1 MTEITA
7 NGQPLHEGDLD
18 HPATAV
24 SGALGLARAATY
36 AFITSDEKGWIT
48 FANEAAAALFGYSI
62 NELMGA
68 NIDLIVPERFRASHE
83 AGMVRMAR
91 NEPSRFAGR
100 TVEVM
105 ARRRDG
111 SEFPAEFT
119 LSMWRD
125 RSGLGFGAI
134 LRDISEWRARDERL
148 VQLAHHDLLTG
159 LPNRACF
166 EEALAAQLA
175 AGNAV
180 GVLMLD
186 LDGFKEVNDSWG
198 HGTGDAVLQ
207 TLAIRLPAWL
217 GEDAVFARFGGDE
230 FAVML
235 PDVGDPQTLAA
246 SATTLLDAFGAPLR
260 VGSHTFHLGVS
271 IGGAVGPTQGASA
284 EELIGNADLAMFR
297 AKQEGKRRYRPFQ
310 PAMRMVLLSRL
321 AMRAELHGA
330 ARDGEFVLHYQP
342 QVALDT
348 GRIVGAE
355 ALLRWQ
361 HPQRGLL
368 LPGAFLSHLEDHP
381 LALEVGHWI
390 VEAAC
395 RQAAAWRDAGHP
407 FMRMGVNLFAAQVRS
422 RTLASDVAD
431 ALRRHR
437 LPPGMLELEITETIV
452 LSVDEADLD
461 QFHGLHRQGVGIA
474 FDDFGTGYASLSSL
488 KRFPLTRLKI
498 DRGFVRDLMTE
509 RHDAAVVRA
518 IVQIGNDIGLDV
530 IAEGIETRDQEARLL
545 EMGCQHGQGYLY
557 GKALPAA
564 QFAELVR
571 ASCSPERLAG

>member
-1 MTEITA
+1 MIEITA
-7 NGQPLHEGDLD
+7 DCLAPHEGDLD
-18 HPATAV
+18 HPVTEVA
-24 SGALGLARAATY
+24 GAFGLARAATY
-36 AFITSDEKGWIT
+36 AFITSDERGRIT
-48 FANEAAAALFGYSI
+48 FANAAAAALFGYSI
-62 NELMGA
+62 GELLGA

-83 AGMVRMAR
+83 AGMARMAR
-91 NEPSRFAGR
+91 HEPSRLSGR

-111 SEFPAEFT
+111 GEFPAEFT

-166 EEALAAQLA
+166 EEALDARLA

-198 HGTGDAVLQ
+198 HSTGDALLQ

-217 GEDAVFARFGGDE
+217 GANAVLARFGGDE

-235 PDVGDPQTLAA
+235 PNAGDTPTLAA
-246 SATTLLDAFGAPLR
+246 SATTLLEAFGAPLR
-260 VGSHTFHLGVS
+260 VGCHTFHIGVS
-271 IGGAVGPTQGASA
+271 IGGAVGSTQGASA

-297 AKQEGKRRYRPFQ
+297 AKQEGKRRFRAFQ
-310 PAMRMVLLSRL
+310 PAMRSALLSRL
-321 AMRAELHGA
+321 AMRAELHAA
-330 ARDGEFVLHYQP
+330 ARAGEFVLHYQP
-342 QVALDT
+342 QVALET

-381 LALEVGHWI
+381 LALEVGQWV
-390 VEAAC
+390 VEEAC
-395 RQAAAWRDAGHP
+395 RQAALWRDAGHP
-407 FMRMGVNLFAAQVRS
+407 VMRMGVNLFAAQVRS
-422 RTLASDVAD
+422 RTLASDVVD

-437 LPPGMLELEITETIV
+437 LSPGMLELEITETIV

-461 QFHGLHRQGVGIA
+461 QFRDLHRRGVGIA

-498 DRGFVRDLMTE
+498 DRGFVRDLMAE

-518 IVQIGNDIGLDV
+518 IVQIGNDIGLNI
-530 IAEGIETRDQEARLL
+530 IAEGIETKDQEARLV
-545 EMGCQHGQGYLY
+545 EMGCRQGQGYLY

-564 QFAELVR
+564 QFADLVR
-571 ASCSPERLAG
+571 ASGSLERLAG

>member
-1 MTEITA
+1 MSDMPA
-7 NGQPLHEGDLD
+7 NCQIDNESDSE
-18 HPATAV
+18 HPEAVV
-24 SGALGLARAATY
+24 SGAFGLAQAATY
-36 AFITSDEKGWIT
+36 AFITSDERGRIT
-48 FANEAAAALFGYSI
+48 FANEAAADLFGYSI
-62 NELMGA
+62 DELMGA

-83 AGMVRMAR
+83 AGMARLVR
-91 NEPSRFAGR
+91 NEPSRLAGR
-100 TVEVM
+100 TIEVT
-105 ARRRDG
+105 ARRRNG

-125 RSGLGFGAI
+125 RFGLGFGAI
-134 LRDISEWRARDERL
+134 MRDISEWRARDERL
-148 VQLAHHDLLTG
+148 IQLAHHDLLTG

-166 EEALAAQLA
+166 EEALDARLA

-198 HGTGDAVLQ
+198 HSTGDAVLQ

-235 PDVGDPQTLAA
+235 PDAGDPPTLAVN
-246 SATTLLDAFGAPLR
+246 ATTLLHAFDTPLR
-260 VGSHTFHLGVS
+260 VGCHTFHLGVS
-271 IGGAVGPTQGASA
+271 IGGTVGPTQGASA
-284 EELIGNADLAMFR
+284 EELIGNADLALFR
-297 AKQEGKRRYRPFQ
+297 AKQEGKRRFRSFQ
-310 PAMRMVLLSRL
+310 PAMRSALLSRL
-321 AMRAELHGA
+321 AMRAELREA
-330 ARDGEFVLHYQP
+330 TREGEFVLHYQP
-342 QVALDT
+342 QVAIDT

-355 ALLRWQ
+355 ALLRWR
-361 HPQRGLL
+361 HPRRGML

-381 LALEVGHWI
+381 LALEVGHWV
-390 VEAAC
+390 VEEAC

-407 FMRMGVNLFAAQVRS
+407 FIRMGVNLFAAQVRS
-422 RTLASDVAD
+422 RTLASDVAE

-437 LPPGMLELEITETIV
+437 LSPGMLELEITETIV
-452 LSVDEADLD
+452 LGVDEADLE
-461 QFHGLHRQGVGIA
+461 QFRELHRQGVGIA

-498 DRGFVRDLMTE
+498 DRSFVRDLMSE

-518 IVQIGNDIGLDV
+518 IVQIGNDIGLDI
-530 IAEGIETRDQEARLL
+530 IAEGIETRDQEALL
-545 EMGCQHGQGYLY
+545 QKMGCRHGQGYLY

-564 QFAELVR
+564 QFADLAQ
-571 ASCSPERLAG
+571 ASGSHKRLAG

>member
-1 MTEITA
+1 MDFPE
-7 NGQPLHEGDLD
+7 
-18 HPATAV
+18 TAV
-24 SGALGLARAATY
+24 AGAFGLARAAAH
-36 AFITSDEKGWIT
+36 AFIASDGEGRIT
-48 FANEAAAALFGYSI
+48 FANEAAASLFGYGV
-62 NELMGA
+62 EALMGA
-68 NIDLIVPERFRASHE
+68 NIDVIVPERFRASHE
-83 AGMVRMAR
+83 AGMARMAR
-91 NEPSRFAGR
+91 DEPSRLSGR

-119 LSMWRD
+119 LSTWRD

-148 VQLAHHDLLTG
+148 VQLAHHDILTG
-159 LPNRACF
+159 LPNRAFF
-166 EEALAAQLA
+166 EETLEARLA
-175 AGNAV
+175 AGKAA

-198 HGTGDAVLQ
+198 HSTGDAVLQ

-217 GEDAVFARFGGDE
+217 GADAVFARFGGDE

-235 PDVGDPQTLAA
+235 PDAGDLPTLAA
-246 SATTLLDAFGAPLR
+246 NARTLLDAFGTPLR
-260 VGSHTFHLGVS
+260 VGCHTFHLGVS
-271 IGGAVGPTQGASA
+271 IGGAVGPTQGTSA
-284 EELIGNADLAMFR
+284 EELVGNADLAMFR
-297 AKQEGKRRYRPFQ
+297 AKQEGKRSFRPFQ
-310 PAMRMVLLSRL
+310 PAMRSALLSRL
-321 AMRAELHGA
+321 ALRAELHEA
-330 ARDGEFVLHYQP
+330 VRAGEFVLHYQP

-361 HPQRGLL
+361 HPRRGLL

-390 VEAAC
+390 VDAAC

-407 FMRMGVNLFAAQVRS
+407 ALRMGVNLFAAQVRS

-437 LPPGMLELEITETIV
+437 LAPGMLELEITETIV
-452 LSVDEADLD
+452 LSVDEDDLD
-461 QFHGLHRQGVGIA
+461 QFRGLQGQGVGIA

-498 DRGFVRDLMTE
+498 DRGFIRDLMSE
-509 RHDAAVVRA
+509 RHDAAIVRA
-518 IVQIGNDIGLDV
+518 IVQIGHDIGLDV

-545 EMGCQHGQGYLY
+545 EMGCRQGQGYFY
-557 GKALPAA
+557 GKPMPAA
-564 QFAELVR
+564 QFADLVR
-571 ASCSPERLAG
+571 APGSLGRLAG

>member
-1 MTEITA
+1 MTGTTA
-7 NGQPLHEGDLD
+7 SSQRFLERELD
-18 HPATAV
+18 RPATAV
-24 SGALGLARAATY
+24 SGAFGLARAATY
-36 AFITSDEKGWIT
+36 AFITSDDRGRIT

-62 NELMGA
+62 DELMGA

-83 AGMVRMAR
+83 AGMARMAR
-91 NEPSRFAGR
+91 NEPSRLLGR

-105 ARRRDG
+105 ALRRDG

-125 RSGLGFGAI
+125 HSGLGFGAI

-148 VQLAHHDLLTG
+148 VQLAHHDVLTG

-166 EEALAAQLA
+166 EEALDARLA

-198 HGTGDAVLQ
+198 HSTGDAVLQ

-217 GEDAVFARFGGDE
+217 GEDAVLARFGGDE
-230 FAVML
+230 FGVIL
-235 PDVGDPQTLAA
+235 PDAGDPTTLAA

-260 VGSHTFHLGVS
+260 VGCHIFHLGVS
-271 IGGAVGPTQGASA
+271 IGGAIGPMEGASA

-297 AKQEGKRRYRPFQ
+297 AKQEGKRRFRPFQ
-310 PAMRMVLLSRL
+310 PALRSALLSRL
-321 AMRAELHGA
+321 AMRAELHEA
-330 ARDGEFVLHYQP
+330 AREGEFVLHYQP

-348 GRIVGAE
+348 GRIIGAE

-368 LPGAFLSHLEDHP
+368 LPGAFLSHLEDHS

-390 VEAAC
+390 VDAAC
-395 RQAAAWRDAGHP
+395 RQAALWRDAGHP
-407 FMRMGVNLFAAQVRS
+407 FLKMGVNLFAAQVRS

-431 ALRRHR
+431 ALQRHR
-437 LPPGMLELEITETIV
+437 LAPEMLELEITETIV

-461 QFHGLHRQGVGIA
+461 QFRSLHRQGVGIA

-498 DRGFVRDLMTE
+498 DRGFIRDLMAE

-557 GKALPAA
+557 GKAMPAPQLA
-564 QFAELVR
+564 DLIQ
-571 ASCSPERLAG
+571 ASGSLERLAG

>member
-1 MTEITA
+1 MMDMTA
-7 NGQPLHEGDLD
+7 DCQPDERELD
-18 HPATAV
+18 CLEAAV
-24 SGALGLARAATY
+24 SGAYGLARAATY
-36 AFITSDEKGWIT
+36 AFITSDDRGRIT
-48 FANEAAAALFGYSI
+48 FANEAAAVLFGYSI
-62 NELMGA
+62 DELKGA

-83 AGMVRMAR
+83 AGMARMVR
-91 NEPSRFAGR
+91 NEPSRLAGR
-100 TVEVM
+100 TIEVT

-134 LRDISEWRARDERL
+134 LRDISEWRARDARL

-166 EEALAAQLA
+166 EEALDARLA

-198 HGTGDAVLQ
+198 HSTGDAVLQ

-217 GEDAVFARFGGDE
+217 GEEAVLARFGGDE
-230 FAVML
+230 FAVLL
-235 PDVGDPQTLAA
+235 PNAGHLPTLAVN
-246 SATTLLDAFGAPLR
+246 ATTLLNAFDAPLR
-260 VGSHTFHLGVS
+260 VGGHTFHLGVS

-284 EELIGNADLAMFR
+284 GEIIGNADLALFR
-297 AKQEGKRRYRPFQ
+297 AKQEGKRCFRAFQ
-310 PAMRMVLLSRL
+310 PAMRSALLSRL
-321 AMRAELHGA
+321 AMRAELHEA
-330 ARDGEFVLHYQP
+330 VREGEFVLHYQP
-342 QVALDT
+342 QVVIDT

-355 ALLRWQ
+355 ALLRWR
-361 HPQRGLL
+361 HPRRGMLF
-368 LPGAFLSHLEDHP
+368 PGAFLAHLEDHP
-381 LALEVGHWI
+381 LALEVGHWV
-390 VEAAC
+390 VEEAC
-395 RQAAAWRDAGHP
+395 RQAAAWRDAGHS

-461 QFHGLHRQGVGIA
+461 HFRDLHRQGVGIA

-498 DRGFVRDLMTE
+498 DRGFVRDLMAE
-509 RHDAAVVRA
+509 RHDEAVVRA
-518 IVQIGNDIGLDV
+518 IVQIGNDIGLDI
-530 IAEGIETRDQEARLL
+530 IAEGIETRDQEMRLL
-545 EMGCQHGQGYLY
+545 KMGCRHGQGYLY

-564 QFAELVR
+564 EFADLVR
-571 ASCSPERLAG
+571 ASGSLERLAG